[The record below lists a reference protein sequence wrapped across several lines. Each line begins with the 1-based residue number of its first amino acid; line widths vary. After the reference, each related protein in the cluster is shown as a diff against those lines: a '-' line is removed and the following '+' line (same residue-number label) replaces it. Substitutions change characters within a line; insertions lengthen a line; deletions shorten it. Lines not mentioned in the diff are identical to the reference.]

1 MSNNLYEKVI
11 QWGSQADKIS
21 GVDGRLI
28 SSTYDETYGQDI
40 DNEPIGDPTII
51 NNENGPYIEKQRYD
65 YDVLNTPRG
74 GAQDFNEDWL
84 NSINKTDNFNVTSRS
99 RFTADQGGFL
109 DEMGRSQRTSNTYE
123 GTWNQQE
130 IMDIN
135 EGTMNGRVHDAS
147 DVVVNQ
153 YMGSMTGNE
162 VVNKDNQITSVK
174 GLVESTALSEYFF
187 SDMNK
192 DLLQDA
198 IKARVWK
205 NTDQVIGKQSDNELY
220 IIMRSIMLQFAN
232 LTVNGRD
239 NLINEIQKLNMK
251 VLDYCSEIVSS
262 NVLQHNGYVSDL
274 EKLPIPLSRGINP
287 YDRNRGYG
295 FDLSR
300 RNA

>member
-11 QWGSQADKIS
+11 QWNSVSDKSS

-40 DNEPIGDPTII
+40 DNNPIGDPTII

-74 GAQDFNEDWL
+74 GPQDFNEDWL
-84 NSINKTDNFNVTSRS
+84 KSINSSDNFSGGEKRS
-99 RFTADQGGFL
+99 ITNDRGGFL
-109 DEMGRSQRTSNTYE
+109 DEMGRSQKTSNTYE
-123 GTWNQQE
+123 GTWDQQE
-130 IMDIN
+130 IMSIN
-135 EGTMNGRVHDAS
+135 EETMNGRIHDAS
-147 DVVVNQ
+147 NVVVNE

-187 SDMNK
+187 SEMNK
-192 DLLQDA
+192 DVLQEA
-198 IKARVWK
+198 LKARVWR
-205 NTDQVIGKQSDNELY
+205 NTEKVIGKQSENELY
-220 IIMRSIMLQFAN
+220 IVMRSIMLQFAN

-262 NVLQHNGYVSDL
+262 NVLQHSGYVSDL
-274 EKLPIPLSRGINP
+274 EKLPVPLSRGVNP

>member
-11 QWGSQADKIS
+11 QWSSEADKFS

-40 DNEPIGDPTII
+40 DNEPIGNPTKI
-51 NNENGPYIEKQRYD
+51 NNPDGRYIEKQRYD

-74 GAQDFNEDWL
+74 GSQDFNEDWL
-84 NSINKTDNFNVTSRS
+84 KSINQADNFNMTSRGQ
-99 RFTADQGGFL
+99 FTADRGGFL
-109 DEMGRSQRTSNTYE
+109 DEMGKSQRTSNTYE

-147 DVVVNQ
+147 DVVINE
-153 YMGSMTGNE
+153 YMGSMTGDE

-205 NTDQVIGKQSDNELY
+205 NTDKVIGKQSDNELY

-232 LTVNGRD
+232 LTVNGRE

-262 NVLQHNGYVSDL
+262 NVLQHSGYVSDL

-287 YDRNRGYG
+287 YDRNRGYA